1 MDGSLVGH
9 MVGNQ
14 NGVRCGRC
22 VVLGNGIGG
31 SNVVV
36 GVVSGFEVPVNRVV
50 HEALTR
56 NYDALKS
63 AFLERVN
70 NNVEVKTDSTDYYM
84 AMPYSFYRY
93 FL

>member
-36 GVVSGFEVPVNRVV
+36 GVVSGLEVPVNRVE
-50 HEALTR
+50 H
-56 NYDALKS
+56 
-63 AFLERVN
+63 
-70 NNVEVKTDSTDYYM
+70 
-84 AMPYSFYRY
+84 
-93 FL
+93 